1 MPKRRANGEGNIR
14 KRKDGRWEGRYTAGY
29 DANGKAI
36 TKNVLGKTQAE
47 VKDKLRTR
55 IYRWFW
61 MWRTFSGL
69 WEFQERAPMSWYTH
83 PAFQRSAGADLSR
96 SAKLLSLNGWQK
108 APKPYREATN
118 KREVSFPDLQYR
130 SIIGGLKSIIVRS
143 PASLKRLIRRYE
155 SIAFPN
161 HHIVA

>member
-1 MPKRRANGEGNIR
+1 MNDKKRLNSYEDLPLVR
-14 KRKDGRWEGRYTAGY
+14 
-29 DANGKAI
+29 
-36 TKNVLGKTQAE
+36 
-47 VKDKLRTR
+47 
-55 IYRWFW
+55 

-118 KREVSFPDLQYR
+118 KREVSFPDLQYCR
-130 SIIGGLKSIIVRS
+130 TFQRGIQREKNLKMI
-143 PASLKRLIRRYE
+143 PRRYIKTAYLRTSDRNGE
-155 SIAFPN
+155 RSRLWQE
-161 HHIVA
+161 